1 MSRRVTNKQR
11 HVAQVKEVAEAAVRP
26 WLKDNFILKK
36 ASLAQY
42 VNEVSGTVAEI
53 RSGLEADGH
62 CACLVLSPLDAL
74 GSLKASALAQTKNVL
89 SQLGGA
95 KLVTLPNFPVGQ
107 QKTVRKQEEIALDEM
122 NPGMDEPGEEGED
135 AFDALLDP
143 MAVEAEELPAVSA
156 DGGTKLTKVQR
167 LVRSSKDREQVR
179 KAMESVGGSSNKHF
193 MLSCPLQWEGRTRMN
208 SHMTECVVLAPE
220 TAGSHHDWVQ
230 TSALVEGGLAGLS
243 AATDFVRIS
252 KLAAEA
258 VQLKGSTE
266 AEFTTDHRS
275 KAYRLQKDI
284 ERPYQPDLKVVF
296 DKIFRKLDKNA
307 KSVLFVNLFGMSQDW
322 GAAFL
327 EWSLGASVKAKCVSY
342 DFKEEYHVVGLARVT
357 QRAMELFNEGRL
369 PIPSKEPLTTYKP
382 SAPKSHSKAVAKM
395 NSEMKHL
402 KVQGDGTLSVPS
414 VEALAAA
421 FQSTP
426 ESLRL
431 LGVDAILKESREMK
445 ARLQPLADNL
455 QQEKAT
461 GPAQKQLMESYKIR
475 SAFKMIG
482 VCELA
487 NGIKVQGMVESSTSV
502 RRLGVTHAQGNQD
515 LVIPKDTV
523 LGCCGAMKLAV
534 ADDYE
539 EEVAKPCFEFNLGSG
554 QQFVDKESM
563 SVCAVP
569 EFLSAKG
576 VNFKDA
582 DKALLVYGHK
592 AMLNLTGGLLC
603 FPSTRC
609 VLHADVEFEV
619 S

>member
-1 MSRRVTNKQR
+1 MERESDVKEEMTNKHR
-11 HVAQVKEVAEAAVRP
+11 HVAQVKEDAEAAVRP

-42 VNEVSGTVAEI
+42 VNEVSGTVAKI

-107 QKTVRKQEEIALDEM
+107 QKTVRKQEEMALDEM

-342 DFKEEYHVVGLARVT
+342 DFKGEYHVVGLARVS

-369 PIPSKEPLTTYKP
+369 PIPSKEPLTAYKP
-382 SAPKSHSKAVAKM
+382 SAPKSHSKAVAKI
-395 NSEMKHL
+395 NSKMKHL

-461 GPAQKQLMESYKIR
+461 GPTQKQLMESYKIR
-475 SAFKMIG
+475 SG
-482 VCELA
+482 
-487 NGIKVQGMVESSTSV
+487 KVTLPGPGGLV
-502 RRLGVTHAQGNQD
+502 RRPYQA
-515 LVIPKDTV
+515 
-523 LGCCGAMKLAV
+523 LA
-534 ADDYE
+534 
-539 EEVAKPCFEFNLGSG
+539 GW
-554 QQFVDKESM
+554 
-563 SVCAVP
+563 
-569 EFLSAKG
+569 
-576 VNFKDA
+576 
-582 DKALLVYGHK
+582 
-592 AMLNLTGGLLC
+592 
-603 FPSTRC
+603 
-609 VLHADVEFEV
+609 
-619 S
+619 